1 MNSPKQIMT
10 ALLFA
15 VALPAISQSDSSAS
29 DKEIV
34 YENKQVK
41 LIVVKK
47 KSPKDS
53 LGNEDRKIEIENHD
67 GSKEEIILR
76 RNNEKG
82 MELIV
87 VQEAPD
93 SSIKKRAINPESV
106 RVELES
112 VEMIE
117 DPEEA
122 IDEDSE
128 PKSFKVV
135 GNSFDIG
142 LNNFRQDN
150 GSFDLPD
157 PWGDMRANNARSIN
171 FAWNIVQAGFA
182 LGTPNLWILSGVGI
196 EYNNYRFDQD
206 IDLNRGGNVL
216 TYDISDINYSKNK
229 LVSQY
234 LSVPVALKFKSN
246 PRDEEESFDLETGI
260 QLGYLIGAHQKQKW
274 DDGKTQK
281 RKVRGDYHF
290 NDTRFGVYARLGYGG
305 SSIYVKYYPTPVF
318 KENRGPE
325 THTVAV
331 GLSIN
336 AF

>member
-1 MNSPKQIMT
+1 MLLHKPMMSLVCMT
-10 ALLFA
+10 LAFA
-15 VALPAISQSDSSAS
+15 ASAQSDTSSG

-47 KSPKDS
+47 KTPKDS
-53 LGNEDRKIEIENHD
+53 LGNEDRRIEIENHD

-76 RNNEKG
+76 RNDEKG

-87 VQEAPD
+87 VQESPD
-93 SSIKKRAINPESV
+93 STVKTREFNPESV

-112 VEMIE
+112 VEML
-117 DPEEA
+117 EEPT
-122 IDEDSE
+122 DSE
-128 PKSFKVV
+128 EDDDLKNFKVEAN
-135 GNSFDIG
+135 GFDIG

-150 GSFDLPD
+150 GSFDLPE

-171 FAWNIVQAGFA
+171 FAWNIVQTGMA
-182 LGTPNLWILSGVGI
+182 LGTQKLWLISGVGI

-216 TYDISDINYSKNK
+216 SYDLSDINYSKNK

-234 LSVPVALKFKSN
+234 LSVPLALKFKSN
-246 PRDEEESFDLETGI
+246 PRDEDKSFDLETGV

-274 DDGKTQK
+274 DDGRTQK
-281 RKVRGDYHF
+281 RKIRGDYQF
-290 NDTRFGVYARLGYGG
+290 SDTRFGVYARLGYGG

-318 KENRGPE
+318 KENRGPD
-325 THTVAV
+325 THTVAMGV
-331 GLSIN
+331 SIN